1 MGYGKFKPYL
11 QRLFRSVEN
20 MLLHEATELKK
31 IDAKY
36 Q

>member
-11 QRLFRSVEN
+11 QRLFHSVEI
-20 MLLHEATELKK
+20 MLEHEETEYKK